1 MVFGQQCECHIH
13 LCMVLHTVVA
23 LLDKQPVKVRSIQ
36 NVFLLWPIACWLE
49 SICAS
54 QECLGDVASIAVSTW
69 WFVRVTRD

>member
-36 NVFLLWPIACWLE
+36 NVFLL
-49 SICAS
+49 
-54 QECLGDVASIAVSTW
+54 
-69 WFVRVTRD
+69 